1 MKYSVVV
8 SGAFHRVEIKI
19 SKCSEKLT
27 FPTKKKLVYSFVVFF
42 CSGGNVEVKK
52 NKLLSNRKLF
62 ITCFFW
68 VGFDSLKRVP
78 FSDEQLALLHK
89 SRANA
94 LKKILKPQKIGC
106 GMDT

>member
-52 NKLLSNRKLF
+52 TNSYP
-62 ITCFFW
+62 T
-68 VGFDSLKRVP
+68 GS
-78 FSDEQLALLHK
+78 FSSHVSFGLDLT
-89 SRANA
+89 R
-94 LKKILKPQKIGC
+94 
-106 GMDT
+106 

>member
-8 SGAFHRVEIKI
+8 SVAFHRVEIKI

-52 NKLLSNRKLF
+52 QTLIQPEAFHHMFLLGW
-62 ITCFFW
+62 I
-68 VGFDSLKRVP
+68 
-78 FSDEQLALLHK
+78 
-89 SRANA
+89 
-94 LKKILKPQKIGC
+94 
-106 GMDT
+106 